1 MLILHYCAS
10 LSLYTSQVSVNSLVG
25 ALEGLGIFGE
35 THGVEAVVD
44 VDAGAGDAGREGG
57 AEERRGLANLHG
69 GEGLFGEG
77 ALTPVMPKCRRG

>member
-1 MLILHYCAS
+1 MARLPITRPAPGIAPER
-10 LSLYTSQVSVNSLVG
+10 VSVNSLVG

-69 GEGLFGEG
+69 ESRF
-77 ALTPVMPKCRRG
+77 